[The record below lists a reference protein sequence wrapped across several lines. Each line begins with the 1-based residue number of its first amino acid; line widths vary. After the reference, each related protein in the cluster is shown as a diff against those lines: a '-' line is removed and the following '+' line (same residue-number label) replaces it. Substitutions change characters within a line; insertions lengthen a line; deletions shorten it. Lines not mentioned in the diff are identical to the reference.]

1 MSSPAAITPSTATG
15 RSPEGL
21 FVPQTKSLYSEVILD
36 HIKNAR
42 NFHQL
47 TDANRRA
54 HGINPLCGDT
64 FDVYARVEGDR
75 VVDAAFQCE
84 CCGISMASASIM
96 TETVKG
102 KTVQEARM
110 LYRSFEKLLRAPDA
124 AALHADSGQMPM
136 LELIREFPSR
146 VNCAL
151 LGWHTL
157 DAALDGRTEVAIS
170 G

>member
-1 MSSPAAITPSTATG
+1 VSPAST
-15 RSPEGL
+15 
-21 FVPQTKSLYSEVILD
+21 LYNDAILD

-42 NFHQL
+42 NFGEL
-47 TDANRRA
+47 AGANRKA

-75 VVDAAFQCE
+75 VVEAAFQCE

-96 TETVKG
+96 TDAVKG
-102 KTVQEARM
+102 KTVTEAKA
-110 LYRSFEKLLRAPDA
+110 LYRNLEKLLRNAHAASDA
-124 AALHADSGQMPM
+124 QAVAEQLPL

-157 DAALDGRTEVAIS
+157 EAALDGQAEISIS
-170 G
+170 GKPPSP

>member
-1 MSSPAAITPSTATG
+1 MAQA
-15 RSPEGL
+15 
-21 FVPQTKSLYSEVILD
+21 KSLYSEAILD

-42 NFHQL
+42 NYHHL
-47 TDANRRA
+47 KDANRKA

-64 FDVYARVEGDR
+64 FDVYAQVDQGRII
-75 VVDAAFQCE
+75 DAAFQCE

-102 KTVQEARM
+102 RTVQEAKA
-110 LYRSFEKLLRAPDA
+110 LYLAFERLLREPDA
-124 AALHADSGQMPM
+124 ASLHADSGQLPM

-157 DAALDGRTEVAIS
+157 DAALDGRGEVTL
-170 G
+170 GG

>member
-1 MSSPAAITPSTATG
+1 MSES
-15 RSPEGL
+15 
-21 FVPQTKSLYSEVILD
+21 KSLYSEVILD

-42 NFHQL
+42 NFHEL
-47 TDANRRA
+47 GDANRKA
-54 HGINPLCGDT
+54 HGVNPLCGDT
-64 FDVYARVEGDR
+64 FNVYATVEGDR
-75 VVDAAFQCE
+75 IVDAAFQCE

-102 KTVQEARM
+102 KTVQQART
-110 LYRSFEKLLRAPDA
+110 LYRSFEKLLRDPDGA
-124 AALHADSGQMPM
+124 SSMTADAGQLPM

-151 LGWHTL
+151 LGWHTF
-157 DAALDGRTEVAIS
+157 DAALDGRAEIEIS

>member
-1 MSSPAAITPSTATG
+1 VAQS
-15 RSPEGL
+15 
-21 FVPQTKSLYSEVILD
+21 KSLYSETILD

-42 NFHQL
+42 NYREL
-47 TDANRRA
+47 AGSNSRA

-64 FDVYARVEGDR
+64 FDVFAKVEGER

-102 KTVQEARM
+102 KTVQEAKS
-110 LYRSFEKLLRAPDA
+110 LYRSFEKMLREPQSASLLNADA
-124 AALHADSGQMPM
+124 GQLPM

-157 DAALDGRTEVAIS
+157 EAALDGRAEATLS

>member
-1 MSSPAAITPSTATG
+1 MAGG

-21 FVPQTKSLYSEVILD
+21 FVPETRSLYSEVILD

-42 NFHQL
+42 NFHEL
-47 TDANRRA
+47 MDANRKA
-54 HGINPLCGDT
+54 HGINPLCGDS
-64 FDVYARVEGDR
+64 FDVYAKVEGDR
-75 VVDAAFQCE
+75 VVDAAFHCE

-102 KTVQEARM
+102 KTVQEAKT
-110 LYRSFEKLLRAPDA
+110 LYRSFEKLLRDPGA
-124 AALHADSGQMPM
+124 ASTLQADSGQLPM

-157 DAALDGRTEVAIS
+157 DAALEIGRAHV
-170 G
+170 

>member
-1 MSSPAAITPSTATG
+1 VAEP
-15 RSPEGL
+15 
-21 FVPQTKSLYSEVILD
+21 KSIYSEVILD

-42 NFHQL
+42 NFHEL
-47 TDANRRA
+47 PEANHRA

-64 FDVYARVEGDR
+64 FDVFAKVEGGR
-75 VVDAAFQCE
+75 VVEAAFQCE

-96 TETVKG
+96 TETVQG

-110 LYRSFEKLLRAPDA
+110 LYKSFEKLLRDPA
-124 AALHADSGQMPM
+124 AASGLHAGAGQMPV

-151 LGWHTL
+151 LAWHTL
-157 DAALDGRTEVAIS
+157 DAALDGRSDVTIS
-170 G
+170 A

>member
-1 MSSPAAITPSTATG
+1 V
-15 RSPEGL
+15 PEAR
-21 FVPQTKSLYSEVILD
+21 SLYSEAILD

-42 NFHQL
+42 NFHEL
-47 TDANRRA
+47 PNANLRS

-75 VVDAAFQCE
+75 IVDAAFQCE

-96 TETVKG
+96 TEAVKG
-102 KTVQEARM
+102 KTVQEARA
-110 LYRSFEKLLRAPDA
+110 LYRRFEKTLREPGSVVD
-124 AALHADSGQMPM
+124 LRADSGQMPI

-157 DAALDGRTEVAIS
+157 DAALDGRESTTLGS
-170 G
+170 

>member
-1 MSSPAAITPSTATG
+1 MAAG
-15 RSPEGL
+15 RLPEGQL
-21 FVPQTKSLYSEVILD
+21 VPEARSLYNEVILD

-42 NFHQL
+42 NFHEL
-47 TDANRRA
+47 ADANRRA

-64 FDVYARVEGDR
+64 FDVYARVEGDL
-75 VVDAAFQCE
+75 VIEAAFQCE

-102 KTVQEARM
+102 KTVREART
-110 LYRSFEKLLRAPDA
+110 LFRSFEKLLRDPVA
-124 AALHADSGQMPM
+124 ASTLHADSGQLPM

-157 DAALDGRTEVAIS
+157 EAALDGRESTTLGA
-170 G
+170 

>member
-1 MSSPAAITPSTATG
+1 VS
-15 RSPEGL
+15 E
-21 FVPQTKSLYSEVILD
+21 TKSLYSEVILD

-42 NFHQL
+42 NFHEL
-47 TDANRRA
+47 ADANRKA

-64 FDVYARVEGDR
+64 FDVYAKVEGDR
-75 VVDAAFQCE
+75 VVDAAFHCE

-102 KTVQEARM
+102 RTVQEAKS
-110 LYRSFEKLLRAPDA
+110 LYRNFEKLLRDPGA
-124 AALHADSGQMPM
+124 ASSLHADSGQLPM
-136 LELIREFPSR
+136 LELIREFRSR

-157 DAALDGRTEVAIS
+157 DAALDGRTEVAMS
-170 G
+170 T

>member
-1 MSSPAAITPSTATG
+1 MAQA
-15 RSPEGL
+15 
-21 FVPQTKSLYSEVILD
+21 KSLYSEVILD

-42 NFHQL
+42 NFHAPA
-47 TDANRRA
+47 DANRQA

-64 FDVYARVEGDR
+64 FDVYAKVEGER
-75 VVDAAFQCE
+75 IVEAAFQCE

-102 KTVQEARM
+102 RTVQEAKA
-110 LYRSFEKLLRAPDA
+110 LYQSFARLLREPEA
-124 AALHADSGQMPM
+124 AALHADSGQLPM

-157 DAALDGRTEVAIS
+157 DAALDGRAEVAI
-170 G
+170 GT

>member
-1 MSSPAAITPSTATG
+1 MWLSSSPG
-15 RSPEGL
+15 DRSPEGL
-21 FVPQTKSLYSEVILD
+21 SVPETKSLYSEVILD

-42 NFHQL
+42 NFHEL
-47 TDANRRA
+47 ADANRNA

-64 FDVYARVEGDR
+64 FDVYAKVEAGRVIE
-75 VVDAAFQCE
+75 AAFQCE

-102 KTVQEARM
+102 KTVAEART
-110 LYRSFEKLLRAPDA
+110 LYRSFEKLLRDPGTATT
-124 AALHADSGQMPM
+124 LHADSGELPM
-136 LELIREFPSR
+136 LELIRDFPSR

-157 DAALDGRTEVAIS
+157 DAALDGRAEVTIS
-170 G
+170 S

>member
-1 MSSPAAITPSTATG
+1 M
-15 RSPEGL
+15 PESR
-21 FVPQTKSLYSEVILD
+21 SLYSEVILD

-42 NFHQL
+42 NYHEL
-47 TDANRRA
+47 DDANRKA

-64 FDVYARVEGDR
+64 FDVFAKVEGDR
-75 VVDAAFQCE
+75 VVEAAFQCE

-102 KTVQEARM
+102 KTVQEAKA
-110 LYRSFEKLLRAPDA
+110 LYRSFAKLLREPQSASSLDA
-124 AALHADSGQMPM
+124 DAGQLPM
-136 LELIREFPSR
+136 LELIRDFPSR

-157 DAALDGRTEVAIS
+157 EAALEGRAEATLS

>member
-1 MSSPAAITPSTATG
+1 MSET
-15 RSPEGL
+15 R
-21 FVPQTKSLYSEVILD
+21 SLYSEVILD

-42 NFHQL
+42 NFHEL
-47 TDANRRA
+47 ADANRKA

-64 FDVYARVEGDR
+64 FNVYAKVEAGR
-75 VVDAAFQCE
+75 IVDAAFLCE

-102 KTVQEARM
+102 RTVQEART
-110 LYRSFEKLLRAPDA
+110 LYRSFERLLRDPGTAST
-124 AALHADSGQMPM
+124 LQADSGQLPM

-157 DAALDGRTEVAIS
+157 DAALDGRENTTLGS
-170 G
+170 

>member
-1 MSSPAAITPSTATG
+1 MSA
-15 RSPEGL
+15 
-21 FVPQTKSLYSEVILD
+21 TKSLYSDVILD

-42 NFHQL
+42 NFQVL
-47 TDANRRA
+47 ADANRRA

-64 FDVYARVEGDR
+64 FDVYAKVEGDR
-75 VVDAAFQCE
+75 VVEAAFQCE

-96 TETVKG
+96 TEAVKG

-110 LYRSFEKLLRAPDA
+110 LYRSFEKLLRGPDA
-124 AALHADSGQMPM
+124 AALQADSGQMPM

-157 DAALDGRTEVAIS
+157 DAALEGRDRATLGA
-170 G
+170 

>member
-1 MSSPAAITPSTATG
+1 MTSQVS
-15 RSPEGL
+15 
-21 FVPQTKSLYSEVILD
+21 KSLYNDVILA

-42 NFHQL
+42 NFQVL
-47 TDANRRA
+47 ADANRKA

-64 FDVYARVEGDR
+64 FDVYAKVEGGR

-102 KTVQEARM
+102 RTVQEARS
-110 LYRSFEKLLRAPDA
+110 LYRSFEKLLRDPA
-124 AALHADSGQMPM
+124 ATSNPHVDSGQLPM
-136 LELIREFPSR
+136 LELIRDFPSR

-157 DAALDGRTEVAIS
+157 EAALDGRESATLGI
-170 G
+170 

>member
-1 MSSPAAITPSTATG
+1 MSQSSA
-15 RSPEGL
+15 
-21 FVPQTKSLYSEVILD
+21 LYDEVILD

-42 NFHQL
+42 NFHEL
-47 TDANRRA
+47 KDANRKA
-54 HGINPLCGDT
+54 HGVNPLCGDT
-64 FDVYARVEGDR
+64 FNVYATVEGDR
-75 VVDAAFQCE
+75 VVDATFQCE

-102 KTVQEARM
+102 KTVQEART
-110 LYRSFEKLLRAPDA
+110 LFRSFEKLLRDPDA
-124 AALHADSGQMPM
+124 ASSLLADAGQLPM

-157 DAALDGRTEVAIS
+157 DAALDGRAQVEIS

>member
-1 MSSPAAITPSTATG
+1 MT
-15 RSPEGL
+15 E
-21 FVPQTKSLYSEVILD
+21 TKSLYSETILD

-42 NFHQL
+42 NFHEL
-47 TDANRRA
+47 PSANLRA
-54 HGINPLCGDT
+54 HGVNPLCGDT
-64 FDVYARVEGDR
+64 FDVYAKVEEGR
-75 VVDAAFQCE
+75 IVEAAFQCE

-102 KTVQEARM
+102 RTVPEAKA
-110 LYRSFEKLLRAPDA
+110 LYRSFEKLLRDPASA
-124 AALHADSGQMPM
+124 SGLQADSGQMPM

-157 DAALDGRTEVAIS
+157 DAALDGRESTTLGS
-170 G
+170 

>member
-1 MSSPAAITPSTATG
+1 
-15 RSPEGL
+15 
-21 FVPQTKSLYSEVILD
+21 VPQTKSLYSEVILD

>member
-1 MSSPAAITPSTATG
+1 VSEA
-15 RSPEGL
+15 
-21 FVPQTKSLYSEVILD
+21 KSLYSEVILD

-42 NFHQL
+42 NFHEL
-47 TDANRRA
+47 MDANRKA

-64 FDVYARVEGDR
+64 FDVFANVEGDR
-75 VVDAAFQCE
+75 VIDASFQCE

-102 KTVQEARM
+102 KTVQEARA
-110 LYRSFEKLLRAPDA
+110 LYRSFEKLLRDPGA
-124 AALHADSGQMPM
+124 ASSLQTDSGQLPM

-157 DAALDGRTEVAIS
+157 EAALDGRTEVAIS
-170 G
+170 T

>member
-1 MSSPAAITPSTATG
+1 MSEA
-15 RSPEGL
+15 
-21 FVPQTKSLYSEVILD
+21 KSLYSEVILD

-42 NFHQL
+42 NFHEL
-47 TDANRRA
+47 KDANRKA
-54 HGINPLCGDT
+54 HGVNPLCGDT
-64 FDVYARVEGDR
+64 FNVYATVEGDR
-75 VVDAAFQCE
+75 VVDATFQCE
-84 CCGISMASASIM
+84 CCGISMVSASIM

-102 KTVQEARM
+102 KTVQEART
-110 LYRSFEKLLRAPDA
+110 LFRSFEKLLRDPDA
-124 AALHADSGQMPM
+124 ASSLLADAGQLPM

-157 DAALDGRTEVAIS
+157 DAALDGRAQVEIS

>member
-1 MSSPAAITPSTATG
+1 M
-15 RSPEGL
+15 PE
-21 FVPQTKSLYSEVILD
+21 TKSLYSEAILD

-42 NFHQL
+42 NFREL
-47 TDANRRA
+47 PEANLKS
-54 HGINPLCGDT
+54 HGINPLCGDS

-102 KTVQEARM
+102 KTVQEARA
-110 LYRSFEKLLRAPDA
+110 LYRSFEKMLRDPDA
-124 AALHADSGQMPM
+124 VSGLNADSGQMPM

-157 DAALDGRTEVAIS
+157 DAALDGRESTTLES
-170 G
+170 

>member
-1 MSSPAAITPSTATG
+1 MAAV
-15 RSPEGL
+15 RCPEGIA
-21 FVPQTKSLYSEVILD
+21 VSEAKSLYSEVILD

-42 NFHQL
+42 NFNEL
-47 TDANRRA
+47 PDANRKA

-64 FDVYARVEGDR
+64 FEVYARVEGER
-75 VVDAAFQCE
+75 VVEAAFQCE

-96 TETVKG
+96 TETVQG

-110 LYRSFEKLLRAPDA
+110 LYKCFEKLLRDPA
-124 AALHADSGQMPM
+124 ATSELHAGAGQMPV

-151 LGWHTL
+151 LAWHTL
-157 DAALDGRTEVAIS
+157 DAALDGRSDVTIS
-170 G
+170 A